1 MSTFPGS
8 PQLLRGA
15 LVGVDPAFPVP
26 TVVLFQYNPHT
37 LTRSVKPRGP
47 QGGGSGVAESQRLSG
62 APEETI
68 QVEVEL
74 DSADALESSSPLAVV
89 SGLHPQLAALEMLA
103 YPKSLTVITN
113 TALMASGVIEV
124 IPTTAPITLLVWGPQ
139 RILPVRL
146 TDFTITEE
154 AFDPFLNPIRARVA
168 LNLRVLSYNDLALSH
183 PGYPLFLA
191 HQVIKETMA
200 AVSTVQD
207 VSAIAGQAI
216 PFL

>member
-37 LTRSVKPRGP
+37 LTRSVRPRGP
-47 QGGGSGVAESQRLSG
+47 QGGGGVAESQRLSG
-62 APEETI
+62 APEESI
-68 QVEVEL
+68 QVEIEL
-74 DSADALESSSPLAVV
+74 DATAAADSGHPIASTT
-89 SGLHPQLAALEMLA
+89 GLHPQLAALEMLA

-113 TALMASGVIEV
+113 TGLMAMGVIEV
-124 IPTTAPITLLVWGPQ
+124 IPPTAPVTLFVWGAQ

-146 TDFTITEE
+146 TEFTITEE
-154 AFDPFLNPIRARVA
+154 AFDPLLNPIRARA
-168 LNLRVLSYNDLALSH
+168 SLNLRVLSYNDLELTH

-200 AVSTVQD
+200 AASTVQD
-207 VSAIAGQAI
+207 VTALANQAV
-216 PFL
+216 PLL